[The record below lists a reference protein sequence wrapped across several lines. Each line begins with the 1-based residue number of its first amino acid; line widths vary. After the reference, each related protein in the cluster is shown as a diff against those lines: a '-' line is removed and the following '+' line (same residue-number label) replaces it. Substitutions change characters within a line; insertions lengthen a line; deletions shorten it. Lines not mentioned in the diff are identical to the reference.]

1 MTVQNLAQL
10 KNRYPDEQW
19 AEILGNMD
27 TQLMMGCTDEVTAE
41 FFSVRSGDMTVEVNS
56 TMTVRKTIAIAQLIP
71 QYRAMEGKGR
81 RRLLTPDE
89 VLRLPNDEMLVII
102 RGQKMLKAKKFD
114 YTGHPVAKQLVRSL
128 ICDYQ
133 SAGQQPK
140 PSPPQTEPEQMKIE
154 PTSSPGTKLYG
165 AHRPPDSF

>member
-27 TQLMMGCTDEVTAE
+27 TQLMLGCTDEVTAE

-56 TMTVRKTIAIAQLIP
+56 TMTVRKTLAVAQMIP
-71 QYRAMEGKGR
+71 QYRHTEGKGR

-89 VLRLPNDEMLVII
+89 VLRLPNDELLIII
-102 RGQKMLKAKKFD
+102 RGQKVLKANKFD
-114 YTGHPVAKQLVRSL
+114 YTSHPYAKL
-128 ICDYQ
+128 IEK
-133 SAGQQPK
+133 K
-140 PSPPQTEPEQMKIE
+140 PISEYTPRRQRPPTPLPQTEPKPE
-154 PTSSPGTKLYG
+154 PTGTRPPGKKLYG
-165 AHRPPDSF
+165 AARPPDEF